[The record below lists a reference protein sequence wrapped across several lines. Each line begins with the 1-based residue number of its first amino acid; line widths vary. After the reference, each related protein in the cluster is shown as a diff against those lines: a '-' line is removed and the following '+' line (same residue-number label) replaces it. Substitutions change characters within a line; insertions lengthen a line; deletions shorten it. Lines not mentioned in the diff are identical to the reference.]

1 LTFENFDLKQHSLS
15 HFEEL
20 TKLLSDL
27 PNYQMVNDNLSRGG
41 QPTDRGFV
49 RLKEEGFKTVINLRE
64 EQMQILNEEKLVKGM
79 GLNYHSVA
87 LNPFFKPQERDIE
100 RFLRL
105 ATDPANQPVFVHC
118 LHGQDRTGM
127 AVGIYR
133 MIVEGFSLEDAYE
146 EMLAL
151 GFHAEFVFLKE
162 ATESYGGK
170 KLEDVLGK
178 L

>member
-1 LTFENFDLKQHSLS
+1 MTFENFDLKQNSLS

-49 RLKEEGFKTVINLRE
+49 RLKEEGVTKTIINLRE
-64 EQMQILNEEKLVKGM
+64 EQLQILDEEKLVKGM

-100 RFLRL
+100 IFAPGNR
-105 ATDPANQPVFVHC
+105 P
-118 LHGQDRTGM
+118 G
-127 AVGIYR
+127 
-133 MIVEGFSLEDAYE
+133 
-146 EMLAL
+146 
-151 GFHAEFVFLKE
+151 
-162 ATESYGGK
+162 
-170 KLEDVLGK
+170 
-178 L
+178 